1 MVGTDLPGDQV
12 DVGQELYGPEFTS
25 GNGTGLKFETGVTL
39 EAGERLTFHLFIAGS
54 YTSREECEQ
63 TYVTLSTSHERL
75 LREKQDIYQSIAERA
90 QLVIEGEAKLNEVFM
105 WTKWN
110 NQWLI
115 QNVDGIGRGLSAGS
129 PHYPWWF
136 GCDNSYSLQGV
147 LAIGDHQLVRDT
159 LELLKRKS
167 LETNGNGRIV
177 HEITTMGAVS
187 NPGNTQETAHFI
199 AFVWEMYRW
208 IGDTDLLREYY
219 DICVQGLQWLLQEMD
234 PDGDLLPSGYGI
246 IEIAGLN
253 MELID
258 SAVYTV
264 KAVEALMHMS
274 DALQDQAKHE
284 EYKVLYE
291 RIRRVVDDIYWS
303 ESDGLYTDAVAAKKD
318 IVPKVDY
325 MVSIAE
331 KHGIEGYREYIEG
344 MLAQET
350 DENKERGWLINKN
363 WVIVTPMEANIAD
376 PERARRALANMRN
389 DDFIGEY
396 GTYLAAM
403 YKQGMMTIST
413 GVHAVAEVTYGNG
426 DAALALLER
435 MQKSFSMVL
444 PGSMSEMSPD
454 YGCAVQAWTVYA
466 MAVPII
472 RHFFGVQPEAYK
484 QYIRLEPVIPTKWEG
499 KQLQLNQILIGDA
512 TFDISMKMVEGSLSL
527 EIQNPSAWTFHVVWN
542 GNNIESSEKLIQ
554 LVL

>member
-1 MVGTDLPGDQV
+1 
-12 DVGQELYGPEFTS
+12 
-25 GNGTGLKFETGVTL
+25 
-39 EAGERLTFHLFIAGS
+39 
-54 YTSREECEQ
+54 
-63 TYVTLSTSHERL
+63 
-75 LREKQDIYQSIAERA
+75 
-90 QLVIEGEAKLNEVFM
+90 
-105 WTKWN
+105 
-110 NQWLI
+110 
-115 QNVDGIGRGLSAGS
+115 
-129 PHYPWWF
+129 
-136 GCDNSYSLQGV
+136 
-147 LAIGDHQLVRDT
+147 
-159 LELLKRKS
+159 
-167 LETNGNGRIV
+167 
-177 HEITTMGAVS
+177 
-187 NPGNTQETAHFI
+187 
-199 AFVWEMYRW
+199 
-208 IGDTDLLREYY
+208 
-219 DICVQGLQWLLQEMD
+219 
-234 PDGDLLPSGYGI
+234 
-246 IEIAGLN
+246 
-253 MELID
+253 
-258 SAVYTV
+258 
-264 KAVEALMHMS
+264 
-274 DALQDQAKHE
+274 
-284 EYKVLYE
+284 
-291 RIRRVVDDIYWS
+291 
-303 ESDGLYTDAVAAKKD
+303 
-318 IVPKVDY
+318 
-325 MVSIAE
+325 
-331 KHGIEGYREYIEG
+331 
-344 MLAQET
+344 
-350 DENKERGWLINKN
+350 
-363 WVIVTPMEANIAD
+363 MEANIAD

-499 KQLQLNQILIGDA
+499 KQLQLNQVLIGDA